1 MVKNTYLC
9 KSVEDLTISFLGSFY
24 APFQSKAFLIMIF
37 YATKRQTITPSL
49 HAFQVLMFIIALVFC
64 IPLTITSK
72 PITAQQA
79 FKIAQKYLQLPAKQ
93 LTRSASNHNHSNQVA
108 PYYVYN
114 DTKNKGFVIV
124 SGNTEMGEILAYST
138 ESSFEEQSANP
149 GAQLLLNAYREAFEA
164 VSTGKNVAGATR
176 AAAQSTKVVKPLL
189 QTSWGQGHPYNQKTG
204 YNYTGCVATAI
215 AQVMKFHEWPVQGQG
230 ENEYTVSFDGTKK
243 YVNFAESRYDW
254 ANMVD
259 RYGYYY
265 PSTAQQNDAV
275 ALLMRDC
282 GYAVN
287 MQYSENSSSS
297 TGYAALY
304 AMKNYFQYDAVLLSK
319 FNEGIESFVRIIK
332 KELTNGF
339 PLYIEGMP
347 EGGRSGHAWVLDG
360 VDKDGLFHMNFGWNG
375 QSDGYYS
382 LTALSVLKAGSEF
395 QGRSLSFNR
404 QMKIMVAHPKK
415 PGVAAIDKDLLPE
428 SPKLKFNEG
437 GYITIENTTQRTF
450 QQSETLPISYAS
462 FVNIGRPFKGDI
474 GIAVLDNTDNVVKDF
489 YSDHHN
495 TGGFTHSIYADY
507 GDLMGTDHLIAN
519 AQTIKVKLSDLKD
532 GYYTLKPVCYER
544 NDAGEFEALT
554 FMKTAPT
561 MEVEISKGKVRVSK
575 ECNSTATYQ
584 LIQHLDADKELEQG
598 TTAKIQLLVQNLN
611 SLPKTAFAKIKLID
625 QNNKVALEMTH
636 KKAVEFDGFE
646 TLDLPFSLNIPADFA
661 IGTYSVEVE
670 MLNSLHPEEGE
681 EARNNVVKVNKV
693 HGNEATT
700 VVVSKAKAT
709 PLMSSCNVFF
719 AESSDTKLIVNEL
732 LFSRYPLF
740 KLIVDLKT
748 FPTKSYNGPIELF
761 FEDIST
767 KERIAIAANKGAVMV
782 NSDYNFE
789 FYSYWLRPSTLA
801 LQDNKVYQLVVLG
814 TIDGVKIDLWN
825 NKLPY
830 CFFVKTS
837 ESLTMSRSIPTSING
852 TSIDNAS
859 LQLFYNNK
867 ELKLEG
873 RNLQWIELYSLS
885 GELLKKVPLGG
896 NSEAIVS
903 LDEAKT
909 GVYVAKIQASGT
921 TFVRKVLVR

>member
-1 MVKNTYLC
+1 
-9 KSVEDLTISFLGSFY
+9 
-24 APFQSKAFLIMIF
+24 MIF

-64 IPLTITSK
+64 MPLTITSK

-93 LTRSASNHNHSNQVA
+93 LTRSGSNHNHRNQVA

-138 ESSFEEQSANP
+138 ESSFEEQNANP
-149 GAQLLLNAYREAFEA
+149 GVQLLLSAYREAFEA
-164 VSTGKNVAGATR
+164 VSADKNVAGATR
-176 AAAQSTKVVKPLL
+176 APAQNTKVVKPLL
-189 QTSWGQGHPYNQKTG
+189 KTSWGQGHPYNQKTG

-215 AQVMKFHEWPVQGQG
+215 AQVMKYHEWPVQGQG

-243 YVNFAESRYDW
+243 YVNFAESCYDW
-254 ANMVD
+254 SNMVS

-297 TGYAALY
+297 TGYAALH

-332 KELTNGF
+332 NELINGF

-404 QMKIMVAHPKK
+404 QMKIMVVHPKK
-415 PGVAAIDKDLLPE
+415 PGVATIDKDLLPE

-450 QQSETLPISYAS
+450 QQSETLPVSYAS

-474 GIAVLDNTDNVVKDF
+474 GIAVLDNTDNVVKEF

-554 FMKTAPT
+554 FMKTAPN

-598 TTAKIQLLVQNLN
+598 TTAKIQLLIQNLN

-670 MLNSLHPEEGE
+670 MLTSLHPEEGE

-719 AESSDTKLIVNEL
+719 AESSDTKLITNEL
-732 LFSRYPLF
+732 LFSKYPLF

-748 FPTKSYNGPIELF
+748 SPTKSYNGPIELF

-789 FYSYWLRPSTLA
+789 FYSYWLRSSTLGIEE
-801 LQDNKVYQLVVLG
+801 NKTYKLVVLG
-814 TIDGVKIDLWN
+814 TIDGVKTDLWN

-837 ESLTMSRSIPTSING
+837 ESLTMSRSIPTSINSS
-852 TSIDNAS
+852 SIDNAS

-903 LDEAKT
+903 LDEAKA
-909 GVYVAKIQASGT
+909 GVYVAKIQANGT
-921 TFVRKVLVR
+921 TFVHKVLVR

>member
-1 MVKNTYLC
+1 
-9 KSVEDLTISFLGSFY
+9 
-24 APFQSKAFLIMIF
+24 MIF
-37 YATKRQTITPSL
+37 YATKRQIITPSL

-149 GAQLLLNAYREAFEA
+149 GAQLLLNAYREAFEV

-176 AAAQSTKVVKPLL
+176 SAAQSTKVVKPLV
-189 QTSWGQGHPYNQKTG
+189 QTSWGQGHPYSQKTG

-215 AQVMKFHEWPVQGQG
+215 AQVMKYHEWPVQGQG
-230 ENEYTVSFDGTKK
+230 ENEYTVSFDGAKR

-319 FNEGIESFVRIIK
+319 FNEGIESFVKIIK

-415 PGVAAIDKDLLPE
+415 PGIAAIDKDLLPE

-450 QQSETLPISYAS
+450 QQSETLPVSYAS

-474 GIAVLDNTDNVVKDF
+474 GIAVLDNTDNVVKEF
-489 YSDHHN
+489 YSAHHN

-519 AQTIKVKLSDLKD
+519 AQTIKVKLSGLKD

-554 FMKTAPT
+554 FMKTAPN
-561 MEVEISKGKVRVSK
+561 MEVEVSKGKVRVSK
-575 ECNSTATYQ
+575 ECNSTATFQ
-584 LIQHLDADKELEQG
+584 LIQHLDAGKELEQG

-646 TLDLPFSLNIPADFA
+646 TLDLPFSLNIPTDFA

-693 HGNEATT
+693 HGNEVTT

-748 FPTKSYNGPIELF
+748 FPTKSYNGTIELF

-852 TSIDNAS
+852 TSIDNVS

-885 GELLKKVPLGG
+885 GELLKKVQLGG

-903 LDEAKT
+903 LDEAKV
-909 GVYVAKIQASGT
+909 GVYVAKIQANGT
-921 TFVRKVLVR
+921 TFVRKVLIR

>member
-1 MVKNTYLC
+1 
-9 KSVEDLTISFLGSFY
+9 
-24 APFQSKAFLIMIF
+24 
-37 YATKRQTITPSL
+37 
-49 HAFQVLMFIIALVFC
+49 
-64 IPLTITSK
+64 
-72 PITAQQA
+72 
-79 FKIAQKYLQLPAKQ
+79 
-93 LTRSASNHNHSNQVA
+93 
-108 PYYVYN
+108 
-114 DTKNKGFVIV
+114 
-124 SGNTEMGEILAYST
+124 
-138 ESSFEEQSANP
+138 
-149 GAQLLLNAYREAFEA
+149 
-164 VSTGKNVAGATR
+164 
-176 AAAQSTKVVKPLL
+176 
-189 QTSWGQGHPYNQKTG
+189 
-204 YNYTGCVATAI
+204 
-215 AQVMKFHEWPVQGQG
+215 
-230 ENEYTVSFDGTKK
+230 
-243 YVNFAESRYDW
+243 
-254 ANMVD
+254 
-259 RYGYYY
+259 
-265 PSTAQQNDAV
+265 
-275 ALLMRDC
+275 
-282 GYAVN
+282 
-287 MQYSENSSSS
+287 
-297 TGYAALY
+297 
-304 AMKNYFQYDAVLLSK
+304 MKNYFQYDAVLLSK

-332 KELTNGF
+332 KELANGF

-404 QMKIMVAHPKK
+404 QMKIMVVHPKK

-450 QQSETLPISYAS
+450 QQSETLPVSYAS

-474 GIAVLDNTDNVVKDF
+474 GIAVLDNTDNVVKEF

-519 AQTIKVKLSDLKD
+519 AQTIKVKLSGLKD

-554 FMKTAPT
+554 FMKTAPN
-561 MEVEISKGKVRVSK
+561 MEVEVSKGKVRVSK
-575 ECNSTATYQ
+575 ECNSTATFQ
-584 LIQHLDADKELEQG
+584 LIQHLDAGKELEQG

-611 SLPKTAFAKIKLID
+611 SLPKTVFAKIKLID

-636 KKAVEFDGFE
+636 QKAVEFDGFE

-789 FYSYWLRPSTLA
+789 FYSCTSRQQGVSTRC
-801 LQDNKVYQLVVLG
+801 
-814 TIDGVKIDLWN
+814 TWN
-825 NKLPY
+825 D
-830 CFFVKTS
+830 
-837 ESLTMSRSIPTSING
+837 R
-852 TSIDNAS
+852 
-859 LQLFYNNK
+859 
-867 ELKLEG
+867 
-873 RNLQWIELYSLS
+873 R
-885 GELLKKVPLGG
+885 
-896 NSEAIVS
+896 
-903 LDEAKT
+903 
-909 GVYVAKIQASGT
+909 
-921 TFVRKVLVR
+921 R

>member
-1 MVKNTYLC
+1 MNLLLSLSHVLDYRSTSTKALLVGSLLSLTMPLC
-9 KSVEDLTISFLGSFY
+9 LKAHVVTPKEAENIARKYIKLPTKKATRGV
-24 APFQSKAFLIMIF
+24 PKQSG
-37 YATKRQTITPSL
+37 YSQ
-49 HAFQVLMFIIALVFC
+49 
-64 IPLTITSK
+64 
-72 PITAQQA
+72 
-79 FKIAQKYLQLPAKQ
+79 
-93 LTRSASNHNHSNQVA
+93 NA
-108 PYYVYN
+108 PYYIYN
-114 DTKNKGFVIV
+114 DAQNKGFVIV
-124 SGNTEMGEILAYST
+124 SGNTDMGEILAYSNENALDT
-138 ESSFEEQSANP
+138 TNLHP
-149 GAQLLLNAYREAFEA
+149 GLAQLLNSYKMAFKAISTNNAVETEAKKGAFFA
-164 VSTGKNVAGATR
+164 KTVA
-176 AAAQSTKVVKPLL
+176 PLL
-189 QTSWGQGHPYNQKTG
+189 KTTWSQDAPYNALIG
-204 YNYTGCVATAI
+204 YKYTGCVATTLSQI
-215 AQVMKFHEWPVQGQG
+215 LKYHEWPVQGMG
-230 ENEYTVSFDGTKK
+230 KVS
-243 YVNFAESRYDW
+243 YVNVSDNRTLSANLNLSHYDW
-254 ANMVD
+254 ANML
-259 RYGYYY
+259 
-265 PSTAQQNDAV
+265 PSYDASAHPNQTQRNAIAKLMNDVGLA
-275 ALLMRDC
+275 ARMQYHP
-282 GYAVN
+282 GYAVATN
-287 MQYSENSSSS
+287 QAAFDAFVNHFDYQATSVYQTTEGSSVF
-297 TGYAALY
+297 A
-304 AMKNYFQYDAVLLSK
+304 DLL
-319 FNEGIESFVRIIK
+319 RQ
-332 KELTNGF
+332 ELLDGF
-339 PLYIEGMP
+339 PFYFYGATKDNK
-347 EGGRSGHAWVLDG
+347 GAHAWVLDG
-360 VDKDGLFHMNFGWNG
+360 FDDKGFFHMNFGWNG

-437 GYITIENTTQRTF
+437 GYITIKNTTQRTF
-450 QQSETLPISYAS
+450 RQSETLPVSYAN
-462 FVNIGRPFKGDI
+462 FVNIGKPFKGDI
-474 GIAVLDNTDNVVKDF
+474 GIAVLDNADNVVKEF

-532 GYYTLKPVCYER
+532 GYYTLKPVCYQR

-554 FMKTAPT
+554 FMKTAPN

-584 LIQHLDADKELEQG
+584 LIQHLDAAKELEQG

-625 QNNKVALEMTH
+625 QNNKVALEITH
-636 KKAVEFDGFE
+636 QKAVEFDGFE

-670 MLNSLHPEEGE
+670 MLNSLNPEEGE

-748 FPTKSYNGPIELF
+748 FSTKSYNGPIELF

-789 FYSYWLRPSTLA
+789 FYSYWLRPSTLGIEE
-801 LQDNKVYQLVVLG
+801 NKTYKLVVLG
-814 TIDGVKIDLWN
+814 TIDGVKTDLWN
-825 NKLPY
+825 NKLPSY
-830 CFFVKTS
+830 FFVKTS
-837 ESLTMSRSIPTSING
+837 ELLTMSKSIPTSINSS
-852 TSIDNAS
+852 SINNAS

-903 LDEAKT
+903 LDEAKA
-909 GVYVAKIQASGT
+909 GVYIAKIQANGT

>member
-9 KSVEDLTISFLGSFY
+9 KSVEDLTISFLDSFY

-64 IPLTITSK
+64 MPLTITSK

-114 DTKNKGFVIV
+114 DTKNKSFVIV

-149 GAQLLLNAYREAFEA
+149 GAQLLLNAYREAFEV
-164 VSTGKNVAGATR
+164 VSTGKNVAGVTR
-176 AAAQSTKVVKPLL
+176 AVAQSTKVVKPLL
-189 QTSWGQGHPYNQKTG
+189 QTSWGQGHPYNQRTG

-215 AQVMKFHEWPVQGQG
+215 AQVMKYHEWPVQGQG

-259 RYGYYY
+259 HYGYYY

-297 TGYAALY
+297 TGYAALH

-415 PGVAAIDKDLLPE
+415 PGVATIDKDLLPE

-450 QQSETLPISYAS
+450 QQSETLPISYAN
-462 FVNIGRPFKGDI
+462 FVNIGKPFKGDI
-474 GIAVLDNTDNVVKDF
+474 GIAVLDNADNVVKEF

-519 AQTIKVKLSDLKD
+519 AQTIKVKLSNLKD

-554 FMKTAPT
+554 FMKTAPN
-561 MEVEISKGKVRVSK
+561 MEVEVSKGKVRVSK

-584 LIQHLDADKELEQG
+584 LIQHLDAGKELEQG

-693 HGNEATT
+693 HGNEATS

-719 AESSDTKLIVNEL
+719 AESSDTKLLVNEL

-852 TSIDNAS
+852 SSIDNAS

-903 LDEAKT
+903 LDEAKA
-909 GVYVAKIQASGT
+909 GVYVAKIQANGT

>member
-1 MVKNTYLC
+1 
-9 KSVEDLTISFLGSFY
+9 
-24 APFQSKAFLIMIF
+24 MIF
-37 YATKRQTITPSL
+37 YATKRQIITPSL

-64 IPLTITSK
+64 MPLTITSK

-164 VSTGKNVAGATR
+164 VSTGKNVARATR
-176 AAAQSTKVVKPLL
+176 AAAQSTKVVKPLVK
-189 QTSWGQGHPYNQKTG
+189 TSWGQGHPYSQKTG

-215 AQVMKFHEWPVQGQG
+215 AQVMKYHEWPLQGQG
-230 ENEYTVSFDGTKK
+230 ENEYTVSFDGAKR

-304 AMKNYFQYDAVLLSK
+304 AMQNYFQYDAVLLSK

-404 QMKIMVAHPKK
+404 QMKIMVVHPKK
-415 PGVAAIDKDLLPE
+415 PGVVAIDKDLLPE

-450 QQSETLPISYAS
+450 QQSETLPVSYAS

-474 GIAVLDNTDNVVKDF
+474 GIAVLDNTDNVVKEF

-519 AQTIKVKLSDLKD
+519 AQTIKVNLSDLKD

-554 FMKTAPT
+554 FMKTAPN

-575 ECNSTATYQ
+575 ECNSTATFQ
-584 LIQHLDADKELEQG
+584 LIQHLYADKELEQG

-611 SLPKTAFAKIKLID
+611 SLPKTVFAKIKLID

-661 IGTYSVEVE
+661 IGTYSIEVE

-789 FYSYWLRPSTLA
+789 FYSYWLRPSTLE

-814 TIDGVKIDLWN
+814 TIDGVKVDLWN

-885 GELLKKVPLGG
+885 GELLKKVQLGG
-896 NSEAIVS
+896 NNEAIVS
-903 LDEAKT
+903 LDEAKA
-909 GVYVAKIQASGT
+909 GIYVAKIQANGT

>member
-1 MVKNTYLC
+1 MV
-9 KSVEDLTISFLGSFY
+9 V
-24 APFQSKAFLIMIF
+24 
-37 YATKRQTITPSL
+37 
-49 HAFQVLMFIIALVFC
+49 
-64 IPLTITSK
+64 
-72 PITAQQA
+72 
-79 FKIAQKYLQLPAKQ
+79 
-93 LTRSASNHNHSNQVA
+93 
-108 PYYVYN
+108 
-114 DTKNKGFVIV
+114 
-124 SGNTEMGEILAYST
+124 
-138 ESSFEEQSANP
+138 
-149 GAQLLLNAYREAFEA
+149 
-164 VSTGKNVAGATR
+164 
-176 AAAQSTKVVKPLL
+176 
-189 QTSWGQGHPYNQKTG
+189 
-204 YNYTGCVATAI
+204 
-215 AQVMKFHEWPVQGQG
+215 
-230 ENEYTVSFDGTKK
+230 
-243 YVNFAESRYDW
+243 
-254 ANMVD
+254 
-259 RYGYYY
+259 
-265 PSTAQQNDAV
+265 
-275 ALLMRDC
+275 
-282 GYAVN
+282 
-287 MQYSENSSSS
+287 
-297 TGYAALY
+297 
-304 AMKNYFQYDAVLLSK
+304 
-319 FNEGIESFVRIIK
+319 
-332 KELTNGF
+332 
-339 PLYIEGMP
+339 
-347 EGGRSGHAWVLDG
+347 
-360 VDKDGLFHMNFGWNG
+360 
-375 QSDGYYS
+375 
-382 LTALSVLKAGSEF
+382 
-395 QGRSLSFNR
+395 
-404 QMKIMVAHPKK
+404 HPKK
-415 PGVAAIDKDLLPE
+415 PGVATIDKELLPE

-450 QQSETLPISYAS
+450 QQSETLPVSYAS
-462 FVNIGRPFKGDI
+462 FVNIGKPFKGDI
-474 GIAVLDNTDNVVKDF
+474 GIAVLDNADNVVKEF

-519 AQTIKVKLSDLKD
+519 AQTIKVKLSGLKD
-532 GYYTLKPVCYER
+532 GYYTLKPVCYQR

-554 FMKTAPT
+554 FMKTAPN

-584 LIQHLDADKELEQG
+584 LIQHLDAGKELEQG

-611 SLPKTAFAKIKLID
+611 SLPKTAYAKIKLID
-625 QNNKVALEMTH
+625 QNNKVVLEMTH

-670 MLNSLHPEEGE
+670 MLNSLTPEEGE

-767 KERIAIAANKGAVMV
+767 KERIAISANKGAVMV

-789 FYSYWLRPSTLA
+789 FYSYWLRPSTVGIEE
-801 LQDNKVYQLVVLG
+801 NKTYKLVVLG
-814 TIDGVKIDLWN
+814 TIDGVKTDLWN

-837 ESLTMSRSIPTSING
+837 ESLTMSRSIPTSINS

-885 GELLKKVPLGG
+885 GELLKNVPLGG
-896 NSEAIVS
+896 NSEAVVS
-903 LDEAKT
+903 LDEAKA
-909 GVYVAKIQASGT
+909 GVYVAKIQANGT
-921 TFVRKVLVR
+921 IFVHKVLVR

>member
-1 MVKNTYLC
+1 
-9 KSVEDLTISFLGSFY
+9 
-24 APFQSKAFLIMIF
+24 MIF

-64 IPLTITSK
+64 MPLTITSK

-114 DTKNKGFVIV
+114 DTKNKSFVIV

-149 GAQLLLNAYREAFEA
+149 GAQLLLNAYREAFEV
-164 VSTGKNVAGATR
+164 VSTGKNVAGVTR
-176 AAAQSTKVVKPLL
+176 AVAQSTKVVKPLL
-189 QTSWGQGHPYNQKTG
+189 QTSWGQGHPYNQRTG

-215 AQVMKFHEWPVQGQG
+215 AQVMKYHEWPVQGQG

-243 YVNFAESRYDW
+243 HVNFAESRYDW
-254 ANMVD
+254 SNMVP

-297 TGYAALY
+297 TGYAALH
-304 AMKNYFQYDAVLLSK
+304 AMKNYFQYDVVLIAK
-319 FNEGIESFVRIIK
+319 YNEGIESFVRIIK

-404 QMKIMVAHPKK
+404 QMKIMVVHPKK
-415 PGVAAIDKDLLPE
+415 PGVATIDKDLLPE

-450 QQSETLPISYAS
+450 QQSETLLVSYAS
-462 FVNIGRPFKGDI
+462 FVNIGKPFKGDI
-474 GIAVLDNTDNVVKDF
+474 GIAVLDNADNVVKEF
-489 YSDHHN
+489 YSAHHN

-519 AQTIKVKLSDLKD
+519 AQTIKVKLSGLKD
-532 GYYTLKPVCYER
+532 GYYTLKPVCYQR

-554 FMKTAPT
+554 FMKTAPN

-584 LIQHLDADKELEQG
+584 LIQHLDSGKELEQG
-598 TTAKIQLLVQNLN
+598 TTVKIQLLVQNLN

-700 VVVSKAKAT
+700 VVVSKAQPT

-719 AESSDTKLIVNEL
+719 AESSDTKLITNEL
-732 LFSRYPLF
+732 LFSKYPLF

-748 FPTKSYNGPIELF
+748 SPTKSYNGPIELF

-767 KERIAIAANKGAVMV
+767 KERIAISANKGAVMV

-789 FYSYWLRPSTLA
+789 FYSYWLRPSTLGIEE
-801 LQDNKVYQLVVLG
+801 NKTYKLVVLG

-837 ESLTMSRSIPTSING
+837 ESLTMSRSIPTSINSS
-852 TSIDNAS
+852 SIDNAS

-903 LDEAKT
+903 LDEAKA
-909 GVYVAKIQASGT
+909 GVYVAKIQANGT

>member
-1 MVKNTYLC
+1 
-9 KSVEDLTISFLGSFY
+9 
-24 APFQSKAFLIMIF
+24 MIF
-37 YATKRQTITPSL
+37 YATKRQIITPSL

-64 IPLTITSK
+64 MPLTITSK

-93 LTRSASNHNHSNQVA
+93 LTRSASNRNHSNQVA

-164 VSTGKNVAGATR
+164 VSIGKNVARATR
-176 AAAQSTKVVKPLL
+176 ATAQSTKVVKPLVK
-189 QTSWGQGHPYNQKTG
+189 TSWGQGHPYSQKTG

-215 AQVMKFHEWPVQGQG
+215 AQVMKYHEWPLQGQG
-230 ENEYTVSFDGTKK
+230 ENEYTVSFDGAKR

-304 AMKNYFQYDAVLLSK
+304 AMQNYFQYDAVLLSK

-404 QMKIMVAHPKK
+404 QMKIMVVHPKK

-450 QQSETLPISYAS
+450 QQSETLPVSYAS

-474 GIAVLDNTDNVVKDF
+474 GIAVLDNTDNVVKEF

-554 FMKTAPT
+554 FMKTAPN

-575 ECNSTATYQ
+575 ECNSTATFQ
-584 LIQHLDADKELEQG
+584 LIQHLDADEELEQG

-611 SLPKTAFAKIKLID
+611 SLPKTVFAKIKLID

-636 KKAVEFDGFE
+636 QKAVEFDGFE

-885 GELLKKVPLGG
+885 GELLKKVQLGG

-903 LDEAKT
+903 LDEAKA
-909 GVYVAKIQASGT
+909 GVYVAKIQANGT
-921 TFVRKVLVR
+921 IFVRKVLVR